1 MNTTQD
7 DRVLVFTQLAA
18 ASVIIVLLLAFIV
31 LYILP
36 DNTNTNFAWTIMPR
50 ISAILIGAGY
60 MAGAYFFARL
70 LIDRKWHR
78 VQAGFLPITAF
89 TICMLFATILH
100 WDRFHHGAL
109 SFYAWTIIYV
119 ITPFLVPYLWWLNQ
133 RTGITG
139 PEEHDLTFSPNVR
152 SILKIIGIAGALI
165 AVIIFIQPTLVIS
178 IAPWKLTP
186 LTARVFAGWSVLT
199 FCSVVSLG
207 YDGRWSATRTLLE
220 SAIFGLT
227 LCLIALPRMWGDL
240 NPSNP
245 MTYAFVGSLVLGVIV
260 FIVIH
265 MQFGRLSKQNVG

>member
-7 DRVLVFTQLAA
+7 DRVLVFTRLAA

-50 ISAILIGAGY
+50 TSAILIGAGY

-133 RTGITG
+133 HTGITG
-139 PEEHDLTFSPNVR
+139 PEEHDLTFSPIVR

-227 LCLIALPRMWGDL
+227 LCLIALPRMWGI
-240 NPSNP
+240 S
-245 MTYAFVGSLVLGVIV
+245 
-260 FIVIH
+260 IH
-265 MQFGRLSKQNVG
+265 LIP